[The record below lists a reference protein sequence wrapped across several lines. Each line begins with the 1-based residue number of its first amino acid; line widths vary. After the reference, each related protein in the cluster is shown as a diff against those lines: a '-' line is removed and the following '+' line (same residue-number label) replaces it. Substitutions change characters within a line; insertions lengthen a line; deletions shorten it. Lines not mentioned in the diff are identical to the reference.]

1 MHTRNST
8 FRTASTLAEI
18 GSDRWTT
25 VAVEVAAQ
33 YGVELHWT
41 EDGCFE
47 AVGPPLIIDCF
58 MLALASQ
65 VGPLPVGDRWYDDA
79 IYQGQELNQIY
90 SEPSNP
96 WILEAA

>member
-47 AVGPPLIIDCF
+47 AVGPPLIIDCSP
-58 MLALASQ
+58 AGAGQPGRPSTR
-65 VGPLPVGDRWYDDA
+65 GRPLV
-79 IYQGQELNQIY
+79 
-90 SEPSNP
+90 
-96 WILEAA
+96 